1 MSTTEVVPETQGAY
15 FDVKTSVEDK
25 VQTRSRSRVNFSLG
39 EGENDSPP
47 VEQNVIKLKPIDK
60 NSEEISIFFLN

>member
-1 MSTTEVVPETQGAY
+1 MSTTEVVTETQRAS
-15 FDVKTSVEDK
+15 FDAKTSTSVEDK

-47 VEQNVIKLKPIDK
+47 IEKM
-60 NSEEISIFFLN
+60 